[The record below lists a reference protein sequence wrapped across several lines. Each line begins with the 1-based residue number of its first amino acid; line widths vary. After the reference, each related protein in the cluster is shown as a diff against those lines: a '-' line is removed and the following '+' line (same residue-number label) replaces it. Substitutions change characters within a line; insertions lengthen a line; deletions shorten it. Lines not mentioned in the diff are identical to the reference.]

1 MLKFIIWATYSYD
14 PNGNL
19 TYESVARKRYDYSI
33 TPHVAER
40 KMSWD
45 SQNRL
50 RAISDNGYVSLYW
63 YDADGN
69 RTVKEHLLRK
79 KLGFYRLIVTK

>member
-1 MLKFIIWATYSYD
+1 MYIWDENTKTIIMDMKKSST
-14 PNGNL
+14 
-19 TYESVARKRYDYSI
+19 

-50 RAISDNGYVSLYW
+50 RGLNDNGYASLYW